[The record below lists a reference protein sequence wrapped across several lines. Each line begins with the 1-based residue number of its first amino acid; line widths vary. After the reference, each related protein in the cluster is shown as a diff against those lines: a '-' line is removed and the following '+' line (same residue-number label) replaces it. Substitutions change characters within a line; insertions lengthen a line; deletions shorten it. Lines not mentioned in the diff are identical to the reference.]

1 MKPLSACDQC
11 GSLVKSLRRHH
22 RRHHA
27 STVPYAAVR
36 TAEPASEPEDWQT
49 EPQCSVSLPGTPP
62 TAAPAS
68 ITPPTAT
75 PASTTP
81 PPAAVPTPTPSPS
94 SPTRDFESVI
104 SETVSY
110 PTEWPSAPGFPTA
123 PLPPPPSPTAVPELI
138 PPPEPTPSPAEP
150 PPAVARTVSRGT
162 QESGDYDP
170 RERVR
175 SRLFG
180 RRRDLLSV
188 FPQNPVDYGLL
199 TEEEHLFSRRID
211 PEHRRRH
218 CSCRRCVEH
227 AIRLGSLSH
236 PSGLPRVRGFRFV
249 TPPALPDRLSSPDQ
263 RRRLVELTDRR
274 PELLTLACG
283 CTLCVAHRNLVTVW
297 SRAMELTELVRRHP
311 RRGEVVVT

>member
-11 GSLVKSLRRHH
+11 GSLVKSLPRHH

-27 STVPYAAVR
+27 NTLPYAVVR

-49 EPQCSVSLPGTPP
+49 EPQCSVSLPETSP

-68 ITPPTAT
+68 
-75 PASTTP
+75 TP
-81 PPAAVPTPTPSPS
+81 PPSAAVSTPTPSPS

-110 PTEWPSAPGFPTA
+110 PTEWPSAPVLPPA
-123 PLPPPPSPTAVPELI
+123 PPPPPSPTAVPELI
-138 PPPEPTPSPAEP
+138 PPPVPSPSPAEP
-150 PPAVARTVSRGT
+150 PPPVDRTVSRGT
-162 QESGDYDP
+162 QESGDFDP

-180 RRRDLLSV
+180 RRRDLLSIV
-188 FPQNPVDYGLL
+188 PQNPVDYGLL

-218 CSCRRCVEH
+218 CSYRRCVEH

-236 PSGLPRVRGFRFV
+236 PSGSPRVRGFRFV

-263 RRRLVELTDRR
+263 RRRLVELT
-274 PELLTLACG
+274 ELA
-283 CTLCVAHRNLVTVW
+283 
-297 SRAMELTELVRRHP
+297 RRHP
-311 RRGEVVVT
+311 RRGEVVTASRDITGQ